1 MSRRLDGT
9 VMGFDEKTQIVKTNP
24 DVWLNPKI
32 LVRQTC
38 QQNI

>member
-1 MSRRLDGT
+1 MSQRLNGT
-9 VMGFDEKTQIVKTNP
+9 VMAFDEKTQIVKTNS

-38 QQNI
+38 PQNI